1 VSHLTRVKTRLSIHA
16 HRKVRG
22 LLEGE
27 YAAIQVGRGIEFNDL
42 REYVRGDDVK
52 DIDWK
57 ASARSRMMLVRR
69 YVAERKHTV
78 VLAVSTGRS
87 MAALND
93 AGGVASSDAVASG
106 GRATP
111 HPQGVGKRD
120 LAVFVT
126 GVMGYLAVRH
136 GDLVA
141 LVYGDARHQHVR
153 PPDNGELY
161 LERLLGLV
169 HDAISPEGPPSDLT
183 AVLDYVAR
191 AIRRRTILV
200 VVSDE
205 TSVSDELAESLRR
218 LTAQHEVL
226 FLTIGDLD
234 PTLPAGAATNGDGA
248 RAPRRLV
255 DVDAGTEVPAWLRGD
270 ARLRQEYAAL
280 VAGEESQ
287 LRRRLDQ
294 LGVVH
299 ERVRDTESAITAV
312 FRVLERHRH
321 ARRR

>member
-1 VSHLTRVKTRLSIHA
+1 MSHLARVKARLSIHA

-57 ASARSRMMLVRR
+57 ASARTRTMLVRR

-87 MAALND
+87 MAAMND
-93 AGGVASSDAVASG
+93 SQVS
-106 GRATP
+106 
-111 HPQGVGKRD
+111 KRD

-141 LVYGDARHQHVR
+141 LVHGDARRQHVR
-153 PPDNGELY
+153 PPDHGELY

-169 HDAISPEGPPSDLT
+169 HDAITPTAPPSDLT

-205 TSVSDELAESLRR
+205 THVSDALAESLRR

-234 PTLPAGAATNGDGA
+234 PTITVG
-248 RAPRRLV
+248 APRQLV
-255 DVDAGTEVPAWLRGD
+255 DVDAGEAVPSWLRGD
-270 ARLRQEYAAL
+270 AQLQEEYAAL

-299 ERVRDTESAITAV
+299 ERVRDTESAIAAV

>member
-1 VSHLTRVKTRLSIHA
+1 MTAHLTRIKARLSIHA

-27 YAAIQVGRGIEFNDL
+27 YAAIHVGRGIDFNDL

-57 ASARSRMMLVRR
+57 ASARSRQLLVKR

-78 VLAVSTGRS
+78 LLCVSTGRS

-93 AGGVASSDAVASG
+93 AHV
-106 GRATP
+106 T
-111 HPQGVGKRD
+111 KRE
-120 LAVFVT
+120 LAVFVS
-126 GVMGYLAVRH
+126 GVMGLLAVQH
-136 GDLVA
+136 GDLVG
-141 LVYGDARHQHVR
+141 LVHGDAERRHVE
-153 PPDNGELY
+153 PPRGGELH
-161 LERLLGLV
+161 LERLLGTV
-169 HDAISPEGPPSDLT
+169 HDAIAPDGPPADLAALLRHVVRT
-183 AVLDYVAR
+183 
-191 AIRRRTILV
+191 IRRRTILV

-205 TSVSDELAESLRR
+205 TAISEAAADLLRR

-226 FLTIGDLD
+226 FLTMGDLD
-234 PTLPAGAATNGDGA
+234 PT
-248 RAPRRLV
+248 APTVFDRRLV
-255 DVDAGTEVPAWLRGD
+255 DVDTAAEVPGWLRHD
-270 ARLRQEYAAL
+270 RQLRAELADLVGQQEQ
-280 VAGEESQ
+280 Q

-299 ERVRDTESAITAV
+299 ERVRDTDSAITAV
-312 FRVLERHRH
+312 FRLLERQRH

>member
-1 VSHLTRVKTRLSIHA
+1 
-16 HRKVRG
+16 
-22 LLEGE
+22 
-27 YAAIQVGRGIEFNDL
+27 
-42 REYVRGDDVK
+42 
-52 DIDWK
+52 
-57 ASARSRMMLVRR
+57 
-69 YVAERKHTV
+69 
-78 VLAVSTGRS
+78 
-87 MAALND
+87 
-93 AGGVASSDAVASG
+93 
-106 GRATP
+106 
-111 HPQGVGKRD
+111 
-120 LAVFVT
+120 
-126 GVMGYLAVRH
+126 VMGYLAVRH

>member
-1 VSHLTRVKTRLSIHA
+1 MTAHLTRIKSRLSVHA

-27 YAAIQVGRGIEFNDL
+27 YAAIHVGRGIDFNDL

-57 ASARSRMMLVRR
+57 ASARSRQVLIKR

-78 VLAVSTGRS
+78 LLCVSTGRS
-87 MAALND
+87 MAAMND
-93 AGGVASSDAVASG
+93 AAVS
-106 GRATP
+106 
-111 HPQGVGKRD
+111 KRE
-120 LAVFVT
+120 LAVFVS
-126 GVMGYLAVRH
+126 GVMGYLAVKH

-141 LVYGDARHQHVR
+141 LVHGNAAHQHAR
-153 PPDNGELY
+153 PPEGSELH
-161 LERLLGLV
+161 LERHLAAV
-169 HDAISPEGPPSDLT
+169 HDAITPDAPPADLT
-183 AVLDYVAR
+183 ALLRYVTR
-191 AIRRRTILV
+191 TIRRRTILV
-200 VVSDE
+200 IVSDE
-205 TSVSDELAESLRR
+205 TTLPEDCADVMRR

-234 PTLPAGAATNGDGA
+234 PTLPAVAD
-248 RAPRRLV
+248 RRLV
-255 DVDAGTEVPAWLRGD
+255 DVDAAAEVPGWLRHDRQLRDQYATLVGTEE
-270 ARLRQEYAAL
+270 Q
-280 VAGEESQ
+280 Q
-287 LRRRLDQ
+287 LRRALEK

-312 FRVLERHRH
+312 FRLLERHRH

>member
-1 VSHLTRVKTRLSIHA
+1 VATHLTRVKTRLSIHA

-27 YAAIQVGRGIEFNDL
+27 YAAIQVGRGIDFNDL

-57 ASARSRMMLVRR
+57 ASARTRTLLVKR

-87 MAALND
+87 MAAMND
-93 AGGVASSDAVASG
+93 ARVS
-106 GRATP
+106 
-111 HPQGVGKRD
+111 KRE
-120 LAVFVT
+120 LAVFIS
-126 GVMGYLAVRH
+126 GVMGYLATRH

-141 LVYGDARHQHVR
+141 LVYGDARRQHAR
-153 PPDNGELY
+153 PPDSGELY
-161 LERLLGLV
+161 LEQLLGLV
-169 HDAISPEGPPSDLT
+169 HDAITPEAPPSDLT
-183 AVLDYVAR
+183 EVLDYVAR

-205 TSVSDELAESLRR
+205 THVSDRLAESLRR

-234 PTLPAGAATNGDGA
+234 PTLPGGAPVNGDGA
-248 RAPRRLV
+248 LAPRTLV
-255 DVDAGTEVPAWLRGD
+255 DVDAGTEVPEWLRGD
-270 ARLRQEYAAL
+270 ARLRREYAAL
-280 VAGEESQ
+280 VAGEETQ

-299 ERVRDTESAITAV
+299 ERVRDTESAIAAV
-312 FRVLERHRH
+312 FRLLERHRH

>member
-1 VSHLTRVKTRLSIHA
+1 MSHLARVKARLSIHA

-57 ASARSRMMLVRR
+57 ASARTRTMLVRR

-93 AGGVASSDAVASG
+93 SGGVS
-106 GRATP
+106 
-111 HPQGVGKRD
+111 KRD

-141 LVYGDARHQHVR
+141 LVHGDARRQHVR
-153 PPDNGELY
+153 APDNGELY

-169 HDAISPEGPPSDLT
+169 HDAITPTAPPSDLT

-205 TSVSDELAESLRR
+205 THVSDALAESLRR

-234 PTLPAGAATNGDGA
+234 PTITVG
-248 RAPRRLV
+248 APRQLV
-255 DVDAGTEVPAWLRGD
+255 DVDAGAEVPSWLRGD
-270 ARLRQEYAAL
+270 AQLQEEYAAL

-299 ERVRDTESAITAV
+299 ERVRDTESAIAAV

>member
-1 VSHLTRVKTRLSIHA
+1 MTAHLTRIKARLSIHA

-27 YAAIQVGRGIEFNDL
+27 YAAIQVGRGIDFNDL

-57 ASARSRMMLVRR
+57 ASARTRTLLVRR

-87 MAALND
+87 MAAMND
-93 AGGVASSDAVASG
+93 SQVS
-106 GRATP
+106 
-111 HPQGVGKRD
+111 KRD

-136 GDLVA
+136 GDLVS
-141 LVYGDARHQHVR
+141 LVYGDARRQHVR

-169 HDAISPEGPPSDLT
+169 HDAITPTAPASDLT

-191 AIRRRTILV
+191 AIRRRGILV

-205 TSVSDELAESLRR
+205 TQVTDELAESLRR

-234 PTLPAGAATNGDGA
+234 PTITAGA
-248 RAPRRLV
+248 PRQLV
-255 DVDAGTEVPAWLRGD
+255 DVDAGVEVPGWLRGD
-270 ARLRQEYAAL
+270 VRLQQEYAAL

-299 ERVRDTESAITAV
+299 ERVRDTESAIAAV